1 MGQNNHAPLG
11 LASTTSRA
19 LPQET
24 GEGICFPPTMGQES
38 NAKPSFRDPADVM
51 VPDRAVPQCLRRA
64 TGKDIGNFEVPEDGM
79 GHEAREHINGLARF
93 IVESLIRERF
103 ADSKFVEVGHE

>member
-24 GEGICFPPTMGQES
+24 GKGICFPPTMGQES

-51 VPDRAVPQCLRRA
+51 VPDRAAWQAGIHSGKPSQRRA
-64 TGKDIGNFEVPEDGM
+64 TGKDIGIISFRTAKKRLESWDAGNVSFVEI
-79 GHEAREHINGLARF
+79 GHE
-93 IVESLIRERF
+93 
-103 ADSKFVEVGHE
+103 